1 MTAPVPPVP
10 PFPGAGLTISRRV
23 ARCWW
28 CGSDPLYRRYH
39 DTEWGRPVGDDR
51 RLFEKLCLEG
61 FQAGLSWII
70 ILRKRDAFRE
80 CFAGFD
86 LESVAAFTPRHVT
99 RLLRDARIV
108 RHRGKIESVINN
120 ARRAIELAGEHGS
133 LAAFIWRFEPAPE
146 ARPRR
151 LDYRTVSS
159 LARTTESADLGRAL
173 KKRGFSFVGPTT
185 MYALMQAVGMVN
197 DHVEGCAAR
206 AKVETARRRFRRP
219 GL

>member
-1 MTAPVPPVP
+1 MTASVPPSP
-10 PFPGAGLTISRRV
+10 DAGLTISRRV

-86 LESVAAFTPRHVT
+86 LESV
-99 RLLRDARIV
+99 
-108 RHRGKIESVINN
+108 INN
-120 ARRAIELAGEHGS
+120 ARRAIELAEKHGS
-133 LAAFIWRFEPAPE
+133 LAAFIWRFELEPK

-151 LDYRTVSS
+151 LDYRTVSG
-159 LARTTESADLGRAL
+159 LARTTESTDLGRAL

-206 AKVETARRRFRRP
+206 AKVESARRRFRRP